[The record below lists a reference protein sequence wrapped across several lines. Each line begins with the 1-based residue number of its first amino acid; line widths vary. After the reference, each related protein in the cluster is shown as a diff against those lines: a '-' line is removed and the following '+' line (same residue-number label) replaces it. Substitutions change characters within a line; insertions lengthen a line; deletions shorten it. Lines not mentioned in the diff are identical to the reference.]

1 MQVKLRQ
8 VGNSV
13 GVTIPNS
20 ELKRMDAAIGDIVE
34 IEIIRVL
41 RSARADWDNPERWAG
56 ADSEPL
62 LLDTLPSPEF
72 DKEWQW

>member
-34 IEIIRVL
+34 IEIIRVV
-41 RSARADWDNPERWAG
+41 RNARADWDKQDRWSG
-56 ADSEPL
+56 ADQEPL
-62 LLDTLPSPEF
+62 LLDALPSPEF

>member
-13 GVTIPNS
+13 GVTIPSS
-20 ELKRMDAAIGDIVE
+20 ELKRMDAVIGDTVE
-34 IEIIRVL
+34 IEIIRVM
-41 RSARADWDNPERWAG
+41 RNTRADWDNPDRWIG
-56 ADSEPL
+56 ADQEPL
-62 LLDTLPSPEF
+62 LLDELPSPEF